1 MELTDRKKKVLR
13 SVVDLYIRT
22 AEPVGSKAIT
32 ELPDMNYSSA
42 TIRNE
47 MADLTA
53 MGYLEQPHT
62 SAGRIP
68 SAAGYRLYV
77 DELMMDYRLSVDET
91 KSINNAIEEKV
102 QRVDKLVE
110 KVAKLVSQATDLP
123 AISAASRSG
132 GATVTR
138 YDLIQAGQGSFI
150 LVVMLSSDEVF
161 NKLIK
166 LPLSVQEGDLRLLGA
181 VLNSAMTDLGAEDF
195 TSALL
200 DKVMRSAGAA
210 ASLVPVIVDF
220 TTDVLR
226 HQASTNVAVAGQAR
240 LLGLPEYK
248 DVDKAQKVL
257 ESIDEDA
264 LSNLPAIMQSENGTK
279 VLVGPE
285 NVAQELKDTSVVM
298 TKFDI
303 GDGMQGMIGVVGPTR
318 MDYAKVTARLSYFAE
333 SLSKAFAKPET
344 KQLPQPGDPAESNK
358 EGIEVAKKEEKKQ
371 PETTQEETVTPEQE
385 APAPEQTPE
394 TPAEPKEE
402 KNPFEEK
409 YNAEHDSYLRLAAEF
424 DNFRKR
430 TVKEKEASY
439 GNGKADAVVKLLP
452 IYDNL
457 ERALNQ
463 PTEDVAYK
471 KGVELTMNELV
482 KIFTGLGVEIFGAPG
497 DSFDPNLHNAVMHTE
512 DESLGEN
519 VIAQVF
525 QKGFKVGDK
534 IVRFAMVQVAN

>member
-91 KSINNAIEEKV
+91 RSINTAIEEKV
-102 QRVDKLVE
+102 QKVDKLVE

-123 AISAASRSG
+123 AITAAARRKS
-132 GATVTR
+132 ATVSR
-138 YDLIQAGQGSFI
+138 YDLILAGRGSFI
-150 LVVMLSSDEVF
+150 LVVMLNSDEVF

-166 LPLSVQEGDLRLLGA
+166 LPVSVEEADLKVLGA
-181 VLNSAMTDLGAEDF
+181 VLNSAMTDIGAEEF
-195 TSALL
+195 TAQLL
-200 DKVMRSAGAA
+200 DKVMRSAGNA

-220 TTDVLR
+220 VCELLR
-226 HQASTNVAVAGQAR
+226 HQGSTNVAVAGQAR
-240 LLGLPEYK
+240 LLGLPEYR

-257 ESIDEDA
+257 ESIDEDT

-333 SLSKAFAKPET
+333 SLSKAFAEPET
-344 KQLPQPGDPAESNK
+344 KQLPQGAGDADD
-358 EGIEVAKKEEKKQ
+358 
-371 PETTQEETVTPEQE
+371 
-385 APAPEQTPE
+385 
-394 TPAEPKEE
+394 
-402 KNPFEEK
+402 
-409 YNAEHDSYLRLAAEF
+409 H
-424 DNFRKR
+424 
-430 TVKEKEASY
+430 KEA
-439 GNGKADAVVKLLP
+439 
-452 IYDNL
+452 
-457 ERALNQ
+457 
-463 PTEDVAYK
+463 
-471 KGVELTMNELV
+471 
-482 KIFTGLGVEIFGAPG
+482 
-497 DSFDPNLHNAVMHTE
+497 
-512 DESLGEN
+512 
-519 VIAQVF
+519 
-525 QKGFKVGDK
+525 
-534 IVRFAMVQVAN
+534 